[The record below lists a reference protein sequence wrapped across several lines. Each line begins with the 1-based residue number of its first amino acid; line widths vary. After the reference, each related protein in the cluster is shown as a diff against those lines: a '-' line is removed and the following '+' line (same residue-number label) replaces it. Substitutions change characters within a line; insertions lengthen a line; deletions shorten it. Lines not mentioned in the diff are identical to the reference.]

1 MTAQD
6 AVREMYAEGQ
16 HQWPSLAVAD
26 EDFQHYCER
35 ISKVEERLDK
45 AREHAAELYLCC
57 ACSSGDLAAI
67 RIFKRDAEEIAR
79 CTIARFIRDPERTQ
93 DTLQEFWRKLLVGPE
108 AKVNEYLGRGSLTA
122 WLRICAA
129 RTAIDRRRSDRVL
142 SERETDLGD
151 CIADQAFGPE
161 STLMRARFGEPFRAA
176 LGRALSGLSRKERNL
191 LRMHVV
197 GRCSIDQI
205 GRAYNVHRATA
216 ARWLE
221 QMREHI
227 LHSVRTELQIG
238 GSRLTDSEFQSVAR
252 VVGGELELETPM
264 LMSELSLQGSP
275 PKG

>member
-6 AVREMYAEGQ
+6 VVREMYAEGQ
-16 HQWPSLAVAD
+16 HHWPSLTLSV

-35 ISKVEERLDK
+35 IPEDGEELRR

-57 ACSSGDLAAI
+57 ACSIGNLAAI
-67 RIFKRDAEEIAR
+67 RIFERDAEEVAR
-79 CTIARFIRDPERTQ
+79 CTIARFTRNPERTQ
-93 DTLQEFWRKLLVGPE
+93 DTLQEFWRKLLVGPD
-108 AKVNEYLGRGSLTA
+108 AKVHDYLGRGALMA

-129 RTAIDRRRSDRVL
+129 RIAIDRQRADRAL

-161 STLMRARFGEPFRAA
+161 STLMRARYSEPFRAA
-176 LGRALSGLSRKERNL
+176 LGRALSSLSRKERNL

-227 LHSVRTELQIG
+227 LLSVRTELKISG
-238 GSRLTDSEFQSVAR
+238 RRLTDSEFQSVAR
-252 VVGGELELETPM
+252 VVGGELELESPM
-264 LMSELSLQGSP
+264 FLNELSLQGTP

>member
-6 AVREMYAEGQ
+6 DVREMYAEGQ
-16 HQWPSLAVAD
+16 HQFPSLVVA
-26 EDFQHYCER
+26 EGAFQHYCER
-35 ISKVEERLDK
+35 LSHEGEQLNM
-45 AREHAAELYLCC
+45 AREHAGELYLCC
-57 ACSSGDLAAI
+57 ACSNGDLAAI
-67 RIFKRDAEEIAR
+67 RIFKHDADELVR
-79 CTIARFIRDPERTQ
+79 CTIARFTRDSERTL
-93 DTLQEFWRKLLVGPE
+93 DTLQEFWRKLLVGPD
-108 AKVNEYLGRGSLTA
+108 AKVNEYLGRGSLMA

-129 RTAIDRRRSDRVL
+129 RMAIDRQRSNRVL

-176 LGRALSGLSRKERNL
+176 LRRALSSLSRKERNL

-221 QMREHI
+221 QTREHI
-227 LHSVRTELQIG
+227 LHSVRAELQMG

-252 VVGGELELETPM
+252 VVGGELELETPV
-264 LMSELSLQGSP
+264 LLS
-275 PKG
+275 